1 MKKTQTSSLI
11 IALAAS
17 SAHAQVSE
25 RRIAEMSLGV
35 ISALREG
42 AMSVEQAWDEL
53 FNMDAYQELRRRAVS
68 APLRELFE
76 WGMELES
83 VAEVSPETIEMSL
96 VAMEKLAQRLI
107 RKSYA
112 RSRKLAA
119 SF

>member
-1 MKKTQTSSLI
+1 
-11 IALAAS
+11 
-17 SAHAQVSE
+17 
-25 RRIAEMSLGV
+25 
-35 ISALREG
+35 
-42 AMSVEQAWDEL
+42 MSVEQAWDEL

-107 RKSYA
+107 RNSYSG
-112 RSRKLAA
+112 SRKVAA
-119 SF
+119 GSRLNPSEISRAKMDF

>member
-1 MKKTQTSSLI
+1 
-11 IALAAS
+11 
-17 SAHAQVSE
+17 
-25 RRIAEMSLGV
+25 
-35 ISALREG
+35 
-42 AMSVEQAWDEL
+42 MSVEQAWDEL